1 MPETTPA
8 IHPHHVKRSEIIDY
22 QTYEDHREETRK
34 KVLETKKHRRIHLGE
49 NLTFL
54 FENHETIRYQI
65 LEIMRAE
72 KIARESSIQEEID
85 TYNNFLGNSGELACV
100 LLIEIEAESDRKP
113 LLEKW
118 MGLEKCIY
126 ILDENGNKVFAE
138 HDASQVGDRR
148 LSAVQYLKFVL
159 DTSPVSIGCS
169 FDQLSGEIELSEQQ
183 KNALS
188 EDLEATLS

>member
-1 MPETTPA
+1 MSKSTSTN
-8 IHPHHVKRSEIIDY
+8 HPHHVKRSEIIDY
-22 QTYEDHREETRK
+22 QTYEDHRAEIRQ
-34 KVLETKKHRRIHLGE
+34 KVFETKKHRRIHLGE

-65 LEIMRAE
+65 LEIIRAE

-126 ILDENGNKVFAE
+126 ILDENGNKIFAE

>member
-22 QTYEDHREETRK
+22 QTYEDHREEIRK

-65 LEIMRAE
+65 LEIIRAE

-126 ILDENGNKVFAE
+126 ILDENGNKIFAE

>member
-65 LEIMRAE
+65 LEIIRAE

-126 ILDENGNKVFAE
+126 ILDENRNKVFAE